1 MYPYI
6 DILGLKFA
14 VYDIFSFIGFVLQ
27 YLVFMYAVKKRGG
40 LIICAREV
48 QLLSLFGGIAGMKLL
63 YALTRYDL
71 WNAATLD
78 VIFGGGVFYGGLFGA
93 FLSGLAV
100 LKLKGVEKSSYTD
113 AGAVALPLFHSFGR
127 CGCFF
132 SGCCYGIESE
142 CGFMLE
148 GVRRFPIQLLS
159 AVLLLMLFCVLLVLF
174 EKDIFKGQLL
184 YVYLA
189 VYATGR
195 FFVEFLRGD
204 DIRGK
209 IWIFSTSQLISI
221 FLLILLL
228 ILYNI
233 RKQNK
238 INGK

>member
-6 DILGLKFA
+6 DIFGLKFA
-14 VYDIFSFIGFVLQ
+14 VYDIFAFVGFVVQ
-27 YLVFMYAVKKRGG
+27 HLVFMHIVKKRGG

-48 QLLSLFGGIAGMKLL
+48 QLLSLFGGIVGMKLL

-71 WNAATLD
+71 WNTATPD

-93 FLSGLAV
+93 VLSGLAV
-100 LKLKGVEKSSYTD
+100 LKIKGVEKSPYTD

-142 CGFMLE
+142 CGFTID
-148 GVRRFPIQLLS
+148 GVRRFPVQLLS
-159 AVLLLMLFCVLLVLF
+159 AFLLFVLFCVLFLLF
-174 EKDIFKGQLL
+174 KKNFFKGRLL
-184 YVYLA
+184 YIYLILYA
-189 VYATGR
+189 VGR
-195 FFVEFLRGD
+195 FLIEFLRGD

-221 FLLILLL
+221 FLLVILL
-228 ILYNI
+228 ILYLNNA
-233 RKQNK
+233 KENK
-238 INGK
+238 